1 VGVKCEKML
10 QKQNM
15 LTKPLAQLSASN
27 DFLAMA
33 ISNHFQN
40 LQEILQYPV
49 YKLMEL
55 NGFNYH
61 TLDELIEM
69 LNEYGLQDKLKEV

>member
-1 VGVKCEKML
+1 ML

-15 LTKPLAQLSASN
+15 LTKPLAQLPTSN
-27 DFLAMA
+27 DFIAMA

-49 YKLMEL
+49 NKLMEL

-61 TLDELIEM
+61 TLDELIAM